1 MIYKFFRFF
10 LFLFDPETI
19 HHITLF
25 FLSLRPIQWFL
36 SLICQF
42 EDERLEKKIRGLH
55 FKNPIGL
62 AAGFDKNGVAILG
75 FQSLG
80 FGFLEIGTVTPQAQS
95 GNPKPR
101 IRRFIREQA
110 LVNWLGFNNDGVEAV
125 VGRVQKIRNKIKI
138 PIGLNIGKGKETPLD
153 KAIDDYLFCLEKGY
167 SVFDFFVVN
176 ISSPNTLGL
185 RNLQMGQYLEPLLR
199 NLRKK
204 SHDLSQERGM
214 IERPLFV
221 KISPDLTG
229 EELKETV
236 SLCEKYQISAMVATN
251 TTTDYQLLQGA
262 DIEKGG
268 VSGRPLKEKAT
279 SLLESIHAM
288 KTGMVLVGVG
298 GILTP
303 KDVKERFEKGAT
315 LIELYTGLIF
325 SGPFF
330 VRRIKKFLL
339 HPSSRG
345 AKRRGISTGYH

>member
-10 LFLFDPETI
+10 LFLFDPEFI
-19 HHITLF
+19 HTVALF

-42 EDERLEKKIRGLH
+42 EDKRLEKKICGLH

-62 AAGFDKNGVAILG
+62 AAGFDKNGIAILG
-75 FQSLG
+75 FQALG
-80 FGFLEIGTVTPQAQS
+80 FGFVEVGTVTPKPQF

-101 IRRFIREQA
+101 IRRFVREQA
-110 LVNWLGFNNDGVEAV
+110 LANWLGFNNDGVEAV
-125 VGRVQKIRNKIKI
+125 VRRVQKIRDKIKI

-167 SVFDFFVVN
+167 PVFDFFVVN

-185 RNLQMGQYLEPLLR
+185 RNLQMGQYLDPLLGH
-199 NLRKK
+199 LKRKSK
-204 SHDLSQERGM
+204 ELFQDISSKNGA
-214 IERPLFV
+214 IAERPLFV
-221 KISPDLTG
+221 KVSPDLTG

-236 SLCEKYQISAMVATN
+236 SLCEKHKISAMVATN
-251 TTTDYQLLQGA
+251 TTTDYRLLRTA

-268 VSGRPLKEKAT
+268 ISGRPLKEKAV
-279 SLLESIHAM
+279 SLLESIQAM
-288 KTGMVLVGVG
+288 KTGMALIGVG

-303 KDVKERFEKGAT
+303 QDAKERFEKGAD
-315 LIELYTGLIF
+315 LIEIYTGLIF

-330 VRRIKKFLL
+330 IRRIKKYLL
-339 HPSSRG
+339 
-345 AKRRGISTGYH
+345 TD